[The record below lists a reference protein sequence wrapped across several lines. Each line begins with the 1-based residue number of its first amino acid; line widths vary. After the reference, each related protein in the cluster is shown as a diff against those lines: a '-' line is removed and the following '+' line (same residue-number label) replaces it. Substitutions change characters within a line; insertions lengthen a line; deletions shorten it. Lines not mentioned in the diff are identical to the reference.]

1 MRYIKKIFRP
11 LLVVALGTLAL
22 AACDEDRVTSSVSL
36 DAGVLGDQL
45 LSQRDR
51 FGLPAVTTVFIAG
64 SSDKDDFNVAAP
76 ANDESD
82 FLAILSQTIQTRY
95 GCTSTRADALADFFL
110 PDVQPLGGVLGG
122 AALSGFPN
130 GRRLEDDVVD
140 VALSLIFGSLG
151 DALGFGCAV
160 VPALDDDGVDAND
173 VPFLSQFPY
182 LAAPHTL

>member
-11 LLVVALGTLAL
+11 LLVVALGTLTL
-22 AACDEDRVTSSVSL
+22 AACDDDVTANGS
-36 DAGVLGDQL
+36 ANPGVLGDQVVTQ
-45 LSQRDR
+45 SDR

-64 SSDKDDFNVAAP
+64 SVDKDTFNLAAP

-82 FLAILSQTIQTRY
+82 FLAILSQTIQARY
-95 GCTSTRADALADFFL
+95 GCNATTADALAGFFL
-110 PDVQPLGGVLGG
+110 ADVQPLGGVLGG

-151 DALGFGCAV
+151 QSLGFACAL
-160 VPALDDDGVDAND
+160 VPALDHDGVDAND